1 MSLNAHWLDLTAPAT
16 KAVARADN
24 TRASRTFRIC
34 LHIGLSL
41 GGMNHIS
48 GIRLSRLAVISISR
62 FISILL
68 INSGCFSEGNSFT
81 GWRLYIL
88 LQYISRS
95 PTLPAEFGSRPI
107 IDQAKR
113 TLKFFVRLNGTSSHD
128 LLARAM

>member
-48 GIRLSRLAVISISR
+48 GIR